1 MKERF
6 DELFGDLYI
15 GSHPTP
21 ERNKYLILTMNFA
34 AIHADLDNYKGA
46 MDRYCDINFYYFC
59 RKYAALLSPDIQ
71 QRLKEKGGAVDQLEC
86 ICTECQSLGLKLYLL
101 IDEYDHFTSKILSH
115 PDALERYR
123 EETHGE
129 GYIRKF
135 YDVIKKCYGKTT
147 MYNSNMV
154 LYFIDHYRRNLYDIP
169 KNMIDDNIRFDYEKI
184 RMFIR
189 KDKEFA
195 HDASII
201 QQLVQ
206 VEMHTTSSPKTS
218 SEHDRQQR

>member
-34 AIHADLDNYKGA
+34 AIHADLDNYKEA
-46 MDRYCDINFYYFC
+46 MDNHCQINFYFFC
-59 RKYAALLSPDIQ
+59 KKYEALFPANTIKQLEQMES
-71 QRLKEKGGAVDQLEC
+71 AVDKLEF
-86 ICTECQSLGLKLYLL
+86 ICKLCQSLGLKLYLL
-101 IDEYDHFTSKILSH
+101 IDEYDHFTNKILSH

-206 VEMHTTSSPKTS
+206 VEMHTTSSLKTS
-218 SEHDRQQR
+218 FERDQRQR